1 MMAAVGAAK
10 CSTMKVDMP
19 ELRLVVGGVDVGL
32 YTLLLVTQIHPY
44 TLKIYI
50 YSTPYIPHHSII
62 GDTN

>member
-44 TLKIYI
+44 TLKFYYIQHAIYTASL
-50 YSTPYIPHHSII
+50 YYW
-62 GDTN
+62 